1 MSAKGAAA
9 AAKNEGVVKPVKEE
23 EQDSSPTIR
32 DRVAGGEAFKVIVIG
47 NSDVGKT
54 RLTYIYANGELP
66 PKNMKSTVGVGY
78 YGKTIPF
85 FLANKKG
92 EQVAK
97 SIRIS
102 FYDTAGQEKYDAIT
116 VAHYRKS
123 MGAIVAYSVTDR
135 SSFDNVE
142 KWLAQVKENADPNC
156 ATILLAN
163 KCDVTSEER

>member
-1 MSAKGAAA
+1 MAK
-9 AAKNEGVVKPVKEE
+9 
-23 EQDSSPTIR
+23 
-32 DRVAGGEAFKVIVIG
+32 GEAFKVIVVG

-54 RLTYIYANGELP
+54 RMTYIYANGELP
-66 PKNMKSTVGVGY
+66 PKNMKATVGVGY

-85 FLANKKG
+85 FLENQKG

-135 SSFDNVE
+135 ETF
-142 KWLAQVKENADPNC
+142 
-156 ATILLAN
+156 
-163 KCDVTSEER
+163 

>member
-1 MSAKGAAA
+1 M
-9 AAKNEGVVKPVKEE
+9 
-23 EQDSSPTIR
+23 
-32 DRVAGGEAFKVIVIG
+32 
-47 NSDVGKT
+47 
-54 RLTYIYANGELP
+54 TYIYANGELP

-135 SSFDNVE
+135 ESFSNVQ
-142 KWLAQVKENADPNC
+142 KWHEQVKEHADPNC
-156 ATILLAN
+156 AIILLAN
-163 KCDVTSEER
+163 KCDVTSSARKVSYDEGEALANQLGLKFFEVSALKNKGINEAMESLAQMITKSYEKIST